1 MREQGMEQA
10 KKFDWGKTTKEI
22 VKLFNQTY
30 ETQ

>member
-22 VKLFNQTY
+22 VKLFNSYQV
-30 ETQ
+30 